1 MCSYHNSYAAAAASD
16 SRPHAQVVAGALE
29 FAREFKRKTGFAPS
43 GWGTYFVHREG
54 ARAKM
59 VAGAYRWALPI

>member
-1 MCSYHNSYAAAAASD
+1 M
-16 SRPHAQVVAGALE
+16 E
-29 FAREFKRKTGFAPS
+29 FAREFKRETGFAPS

-54 ARAKM
+54 ARTKM